1 MPRQSKDLVIG
12 ENLAL
17 ATLAFKE
24 VVLSNNHVSF
34 VSYVNDL
41 ELRALNSLN
50 PRLHKTYLN
59 MYQRKTNLIVTEKLV
74 HAIFNLVSFVTRF
87 ILIFSHHFYLVTG

>member
-1 MPRQSKDLVIG
+1 MGKILPSARFFPLSKS
-12 ENLAL
+12 
-17 ATLAFKE
+17 LAFKE

-59 MYQRKTNLIVTEKLV
+59 MYQHKTNLIVTEKLV
-74 HAIFNLVSFVTRF
+74 HAIFNLVSFETRF
-87 ILIFSHHFYLVTG
+87 ILIFFHHFYLVTG